1 MKYGAA
7 YRVIELNDSAMTKI
21 QRTLESQDLEFSDSV
36 VYNSDEAKS
45 HENRISRQAWI
56 RDPQFCQIFIDI
68 AKVMNEQNWWYLD
81 IQGSEPIQFGIYP
94 EGGKYDWHVDQ
105 HPKPI
110 QGMNFFTGGDPKPEM
125 GMVRKISM
133 TLFMNDPSEY
143 EGGEFDL
150 EIYKPETDCRYET
163 FKLKRGSAIF
173 FQSDVWHRVR
183 PVKSGVRKS
192 IVAWFYGPPYK

>member
-1 MKYGAA
+1 MKYGCS

-21 QRTLESQDLEFSDSV
+21 QRTLESENLTWKDSLTHQSDVAQSHQD
-36 VYNSDEAKS
+36 
-45 HENRISRQAWI
+45 RISRQAWI
-56 RDPQFCQIFIDI
+56 REPKFCQLFIDV
-68 AKVMNEQNWWYLD
+68 ARVMNEENWWNLD
-81 IQGSEPIQFGIYP
+81 IGGCEPIQYGIYP

-110 QGMNFFTGGDPKPEM
+110 QGV
-125 GMVRKISM
+125 VRKISM
-133 TLFMNDPSEY
+133 SLFMNDPTEY

-150 EIYKPETDCRYET
+150 ELYKPETNCRYDT

-183 PVKSGVRKS
+183 PVTSGVRKS